1 MAATRPRAT
10 TYSHSLFPMHAQVP
24 DFPWEGSATHPLA
37 LTPIFYMDASDFKEE
52 DSPDYFGLAPSK
64 WVGLKYSGCIYAN
77 EIRKDLAIPH
87 ACTGT

>member
-1 MAATRPRAT
+1 
-10 TYSHSLFPMHAQVP
+10 MHAQVP

-77 EIRKDLAIPH
+77 EIRKDPSGQVVEIIATFAQLPPD
-87 ACTGT
+87 GKR